1 MRIAR
6 PTGIGALALAMG
18 LGLAG
23 CQTSASAEAE
33 DAIAAA
39 ASVEP
44 TEDGEPAILHL
55 SEESVLRLG
64 LETAPVE
71 GDPGALTIPYAA
83 VVYDAEGA
91 SWAFVELDPGR
102 YQRAPI
108 TITDIEGDTVSLS
121 EGPEPGTPVVTVA
134 AAELVGVEAG
144 ISGGE

>member
-6 PTGIGALALAMG
+6 PLGITALTLTAA

-23 CQTSASAEAE
+23 CQTSASGAEE
-33 DAIAAA
+33 AIAAA
-39 ASVEP
+39 ASVEAP
-44 TEDGEPAILHL
+44 QDGGPARLHL
-55 SEESVLRLG
+55 TDESVLRLG

-71 GDPGALTIPYAA
+71 GRPGELTIPYAA
-83 VVYDAEGA
+83 VVYDAEGE
-91 SWAFVELDPGR
+91 SWAFVEQEPGV

-108 TITDIEGDTVSLS
+108 TITAVEDDTVRLS

>member
-6 PTGIGALALAMG
+6 PLGAAALALAVG
-18 LGLAG
+18 LSLAG
-23 CQTSASAEAE
+23 CQTSATAQAE

-39 ASVEP
+39 ATVEP
-44 TEDGEPAILHL
+44 APDGGPALLHL
-55 SEESVLRLG
+55 TEESVLRLG

-71 GDPGALTIPYAA
+71 GSGSELTMPYAA
-83 VVYDAEGA
+83 VIYDAEGS
-91 SWAFVELDPGR
+91 SWAFVELEPGT

-108 TITDIEGDTVSLS
+108 TITEVEGDTVRLS